1 MIFVTKSV
9 TQSSSLRSMS
19 VSSTSKISTE
29 FPGILGGAPEAPYP
43 NSGGITSFRFSP
55 THILKGIHKLKHNL
69 FKNVSNQ
76 GLLKDG
82 QESFSKIYKLF
93 FRRYMPKP
101 H

>member
-1 MIFVTKSV
+1 MNHEIFASFSV
-9 TQSSSLRSMS
+9 EMVNGCTILDSGNGFLDELGCQ
-19 VSSTSKISTE
+19 SKIY
-29 FPGILGGAPEAPYP
+29 LRMYP
-43 NSGGITSFRFSP
+43 RDQLSCDKRKF
-55 THILKGIHKLKHNL
+55 KLLNDAVRIKMKEDM
-69 FKNVSNQ
+69 FIQ

>member
-1 MIFVTKSV
+1 MLVNDTANDINEYMQTMTWHAFDMSFMIVRNNLTFEERWNGGNDISDSEFRVTEKHE
-9 TQSSSLRSMS
+9 
-19 VSSTSKISTE
+19 ST
-29 FPGILGGAPEAPYP
+29 
-43 NSGGITSFRFSP
+43 
-55 THILKGIHKLKHNL
+55 
-69 FKNVSNQ
+69 Q